1 MRKPILPLL
10 LVPLAAF
17 ASAADAPPPDPLEA
31 AIRPALGDRVEEV
44 EIVRGDRFAAEA
56 EALLA
61 KVARLAEDVGAPAED
76 VRAARL
82 LPGALRRA
90 GLLAVAGVGRPASAA
105 PQVVAIEQTAIA
117 SGTAGFAFWAIPGDG
132 ASSATTFWYEGGAT
146 NPTLP
151 GLLATAPEPVLA
163 ADSPYAHSLAD
174 ELPTSS
180 ILAWTSSLDPR
191 EWWRIAR
198 ALLPEVAPAR
208 AAALDAALA
217 WMRDG
222 PGVDAD
228 AVVASLRPG
237 VLIALAVDTNRTVAL
252 PGRADSLP
260 APGALLAVHAADAT
274 AFRALERLLPA
285 LGVAVKPDEY
295 GIAHCLDIVLPTNAP
310 AWLAPRIEWLP
321 DDGLLL
327 AQSHPAIVGGG
338 NLVSANNDVFW
349 DYARPLGAAGDL
361 AFASPAFDRLAAQLL
376 GMPTNAPADAWYV
389 SRTIRRPDGVL
400 RRSRAA
406 MPPGSALG
414 ALLAIP

>member
-90 GLLAVAGVGRPASAA
+90 GLLAVAGVGRG
-105 PQVVAIEQTAIA
+105 EWT
-117 SGTAGFAFWAIPGDG
+117 PGDG
-132 ASSATTFWYEGGAT
+132 SSFATTFWYEGGAT

>member
-1 MRKPILPLL
+1 MRPLRPAL
-10 LVPLAAF
+10 FLLAA
-17 ASAADAPPPDPLEA
+17 AARLAAADAAAVAPPPDPLDA
-31 AIRPALGDRVEEV
+31 AIRPLLGDRVEEV
-44 EIVRGDRFAAEA
+44 EIVRGERFAAGA
-56 EALLA
+56 AAWLGRA
-61 KVARLAEDVGAPAED
+61 ARLAEDIGAPAED
-76 VRAARL
+76 VRALAL

-90 GLLAVAGVGRPASAA
+90 GLLAVAGIGRG
-105 PQVVAIEQTAIA
+105 EWT
-117 SGTAGFAFWAIPGDG
+117 PGDG
-132 ASSATTFWYEGGAT
+132 SSFATTVWYEGGST

-163 ADSPYAHSLAD
+163 AASPYAHSLAD
-174 ELPTSS
+174 ELPAGSV
-180 ILAWTSSLDPR
+180 LGWTSSLDPR
-191 EWWRIAR
+191 EWWRLAR

-217 WMRDG
+217 RARDG
-222 PGVDAD
+222 LGVDAE
-228 AVVASLRPG
+228 AVVSSLRPG
-237 VLIALAVDTNRTVAL
+237 VLFALAVDTNRTVSL
-252 PGRADSLP
+252 PGRAEPLP
-260 APGALLAVHAADAT
+260 APGALLAVHAADGT

-338 NLVSANNDVFW
+338 NLVSAHNDAFW

-361 AFASPAFDRLAAQLL
+361 AFVSPAFDRLAAQLL
-376 GMPTNAPADAWYV
+376 GTATNAPADAWYV
-389 SRTIRRPDGVL
+389 SRTVRLPGRGVL

-406 MPPGSALG
+406 LPPGSALG
-414 ALLAIP
+414 MLLAFP

>member
-1 MRKPILPLL
+1 MRKPPLPLL

-17 ASAADAPPPDPLEA
+17 AAAADAPPTDPLEA
-31 AIRPALGDRVEEV
+31 AIRPVLGDRVDEV
-44 EIVRGDRFAAEA
+44 EIVRGDRFATEA
-56 EALLA
+56 EAILA
-61 KVARLAEDVGAPAED
+61 KAASLLEDLGAPAED
-76 VRAARL
+76 VRAARR

-90 GLLAVAGVGRPASAA
+90 GLLAVAGVGRGDW
-105 PQVVAIEQTAIA
+105 T
-117 SGTAGFAFWAIPGDG
+117 PGDG
-132 ASSATTFWYEGGAT
+132 SSFATTFWYEGGAT

-174 ELPTSS
+174 ELPTGS

-191 EWWRIAR
+191 ECWRIAR

-217 WMRDG
+217 RARDG
-222 PGVDAD
+222 LGVDAD

-237 VLIALAVDTNRTVAL
+237 VLFALAVDTNRTVSL
-252 PGRADSLP
+252 PGRDEPFP

-361 AFASPAFDRLAAQLL
+361 AFVSPAFDRLAAQILDL
-376 GMPTNAPADAWYV
+376 STNAPADAWYV

-406 MPPGSALG
+406 IPPGAALG
-414 ALLAIP
+414 TLLRLP